1 MPKVHKEK
9 KKALACYPARI
20 EIDFGLNSVSSKLM
34 SKAHRSKCAH
44 FCHLSKEA
52 RVHTNLEFHLCLPH
66 RR

>member
-9 KKALACYPARI
+9 NALACYPARI

-34 SKAHRSKCAH
+34 SKAHKSKCAN

-52 RVHTNLEFHLCLPH
+52 RVHMNLEFYRCLSH